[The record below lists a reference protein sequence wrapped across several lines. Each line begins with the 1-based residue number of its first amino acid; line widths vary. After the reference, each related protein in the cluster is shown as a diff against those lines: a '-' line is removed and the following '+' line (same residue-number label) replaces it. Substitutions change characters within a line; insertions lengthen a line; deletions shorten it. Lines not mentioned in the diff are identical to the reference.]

1 MDFSPWDR
9 AKSFQLHEAA
19 CLIAGVM
26 PSSKRIPDR
35 EELPSNA
42 LKYYKSLATA
52 YVMWVMRHDQP
63 DDPNYPKAEML
74 RGEPQIGRDEPTL
87 SVSIDKLTGEF
98 VSREELHRWVKATG
112 ITSAY
117 AFAPWSR
124 LTTPSP
130 APVVAES
137 ASGATAWTVNKPERY
152 RGYSVPLHRFLAAAH
167 REGKPRPSAR
177 DVIEEWRVNLPAEIA
192 QVLSDG
198 VNYYNAEG
206 NTKSVGLEA
215 IRKAIRRMTSGR

>member
-26 PSSKRIPDR
+26 PSSKRLPDR

-42 LKYYKSLATA
+42 LQYYKSLATA
-52 YVMWVMRHDQP
+52 YVLWVTHHDQP

-74 RGEPQIGRDEPTL
+74 KGEPQIGSDEPTL
-87 SVSIDKLTGEF
+87 SVSIDKLAGEF

-124 LTTPSP
+124 PTTPSP

-137 ASGATAWTVNKPERY
+137 ASGGESTEQRQARRY
-152 RGYSVPLHRFLAAAH
+152 QACIDAGLTMPNDDYSHLPRGIGALARVEGISRQSFSEDLKAH
-167 REGKPRPSAR
+167 
-177 DVIEEWRVNLPAEIA
+177 IN
-192 QVLSDG
+192 
-198 VNYYNAEG
+198 
-206 NTKSVGLEA
+206 
-215 IRKAIRRMTSGR
+215 RKNGR